1 MSAELE
7 TDPLRIAYREQNSR
21 ELTKSVTW
29 ANAIAMV
36 VVPGGAA
43 LDYFLYP
50 AHFVEF
56 LLWRLGDAVFLLAC
70 IGLLYVGDRRHQL
83 LKAKTLGVISLLSIT
98 GAISF
103 MIYRTEGA
111 ESPYFAGVNLA
122 IMCYAAILPWRV
134 TQTLLMC
141 GGTLLFYIVAC
152 VANAESASPKF
163 LPYLGFNASFILI
176 ASTICVGLTIVLS
189 RVRFE
194 DFSLR
199 HQLDA
204 KNRELQDLDRLKTQ
218 FFSNVSH
225 ELRTPLTLILGPVET
240 LLARGDA
247 IEAAVHDS
255 LMLVHRNTLRLLKL
269 INDLLE
275 LTRIDLGR
283 EDVRKKS
290 MKLGPYVKGIVD
302 SVRHLGLS
310 KHLRIKVEEGDSQAE
325 ALIDPSRV
333 EKVLLNLLT
342 NALKYTPAGGSITVR
357 WRSDEAGSE
366 IEVADTGVGIPAEDL
381 PRVFDRFHQV
391 RSNEANQNQGV
402 GIGLA
407 LAKELVEQHGGRIE
421 VESEPGKGSLFRVRL
436 PNAEAPAAP
445 LPASEARPPEEPMPQ
460 PEPGKAAAESPV
472 AIARADEPF
481 EHAFRSADRSWRE
494 VGAETDLPMLG
505 HGDETILVADDE
517 GDMRRYIVSLL
528 SETYRVVQTATGA
541 NVADLVGE
549 HEPRIALLDWM
560 MPGKDG
566 LAVCRELRGRYPDMK
581 IVLLTARIDEGS
593 KLDALEAGADDFLTK
608 PFSSIEL
615 RTRVA
620 NLIRSS
626 RLQTE
631 LRATNRDLADTIAK
645 LQRTEAMLIQSEKMN
660 AIGSMSAG
668 LLHEI
673 NNPLNYTLTAINF
686 AKRSKESLSPELQE
700 VLADVEEGMVR
711 IRDVITHLRTFAY
724 PEKVGTSAVFPLRD
738 AIDSAAK
745 ISASELA
752 GARLDID
759 LPEGLC
765 VNGQKTQITHLFINL
780 LGNAGKALQGRPE
793 PRVISIGATSTDEGV
808 EITVADN
815 GPGIPSAILTRIF
828 EPFFTTRDVGAGMGL
843 GLSICHTIVEAH
855 GGQIHAANRPEGG
868 AVFTIQ
874 LPLAKEALNL
884 C

>member
-1 MSAELE
+1 MSAVLQ
-7 TDPLRIAYREQNSR
+7 TDPLRAAYREQNSR
-21 ELTKSVTW
+21 ELTRTLAW
-29 ANAIAMV
+29 TIIIALL

-50 AHFVEF
+50 PHFVEF
-56 LLWRLGDAVFLLAC
+56 LLLRLGDALFLLAC
-70 IGLLYVGDRRHQL
+70 LGLLYVGGQRYQL
-83 LKAKTLGVISLLSIT
+83 AKAKALGVVSVLSIT

-103 MIYRTEGA
+103 MIYRTDGA
-111 ESPYFAGVNLA
+111 VSPYFAGVNLA
-122 IMCYAAILPWRV
+122 IMAYAALVPWAI
-134 TQTLLMC
+134 TQTLTMC
-141 GGTLLFYIVAC
+141 LGTLVFYIAAC
-152 VANAESASPKF
+152 VANPSAASPKF

-240 LLARGDA
+240 LLARGDTL
-247 IEAAVHDS
+247 EARVHDS
-255 LMLVHRNTLRLLKL
+255 LMMVHRNTLRLLKL

-275 LTRIDLGR
+275 LTRVDLGR
-283 EDVRKKS
+283 EDIRRKAI
-290 MKLGPYVKGIVD
+290 KLGPYVKGIVD

-310 KHLRIKVEEGDSQAE
+310 KQLRIKVEEGDPQAE
-325 ALIDPSRV
+325 ALIDPARI
-333 EKVLLNLLT
+333 EKVVLNLLT
-342 NALKYTPAGGSITVR
+342 NALKYTPAGGAITVR
-357 WRSDEAGSE
+357 WRSDAAESG
-366 IEVADTGVGIPAEDL
+366 IEVADSGVGMPAQDL
-381 PRVFDRFHQV
+381 PKIFDRFHQV

-407 LAKELVEQHGGRIE
+407 LAKELVEHHGGKIE
-421 VESEPGKGSLFRVRL
+421 VESELGQGSLFRVRL
-436 PNAEAPAAP
+436 PNVEVPAEPRENVEPQVANTPETARE
-445 LPASEARPPEEPMPQ
+445 EAQ
-460 PEPGKAAAESPV
+460 VPV
-472 AIARADEPF
+472 ASVQAEEPF

-494 VGAETDLPMLG
+494 VGAETEP
-505 HGDETILVADDE
+505 VADDE
-517 GDMRRYIVSLL
+517 SDMRRYIVSLL
-528 SETYRVVQTATGA
+528 SENYRVVQTATGA
-541 NVADLVGE
+541 NVADLVAE
-549 HEPRIALLDWM
+549 HEPRMVLLDWM

-566 LAVCRELRGRYPDMK
+566 LTVCRELRDGYPDMK

-615 RTRVA
+615 RTRVS
-620 NLIRSS
+620 NLLRSG

-631 LRATNRDLADTIAK
+631 LRATNRDLANTVAK

-686 AKRSKESLSPELQE
+686 AKRSKSTLTPELQE
-700 VLADVEEGMVR
+700 VITDVEEGMHR
-711 IRDVITHLRTFAY
+711 IRDVITHLKTFAY
-724 PEKVGTSAVFPLRD
+724 PEKVGTAVVFPLRE

-745 ISASELA
+745 IVANELT
-752 GARLDID
+752 GVQLEID
-759 LPEGLC
+759 LPDSLA

-780 LGNAGKALQGRPE
+780 LGNAGKALHGRPD
-793 PRVISIGATSTDEGV
+793 PRICVNAACDGDEVSIEVT
-808 EITVADN
+808 DN
-815 GPGIPSAILTRIF
+815 GAGIPPEILTRIF

-855 GGQIHAANRPEGG
+855 GGAIRAGNRPEGG
-868 AVFTIQ
+868 AVFTVQ

>member
-1 MSAELE
+1 MNDAREI
-7 TDPLRIAYREQNSR
+7 DPLRVAYYEQSGR
-21 ELTKSVTW
+21 QLTRSLTW
-29 ANAIAMV
+29 TNVIAMV
-36 VVPGGAA
+36 AMPGGAA

-56 LLWRLGDAVFLLAC
+56 LMWRLGDALFLLVC
-70 IGLLYVGDRRHQL
+70 IGLLYVGGQRHQF
-83 LKAKTLGVISLLSIT
+83 LKAKTLGVLSALSVT

-111 ESPYFAGVNLA
+111 QSPYFAGVNLPTL
-122 IMCYAAILPWRV
+122 CFAAMMPWSLV
-134 TQTLLMC
+134 QTLLMC
-141 GGTLLFYIVAC
+141 GGTLLFYVVAC
-152 VANAESASPKF
+152 VLNPSAHSPSF
-163 LPYLGFNASFILI
+163 LPYLGFNTSFIFI
-176 ASTICVGLTIVLS
+176 ASTVCVGLTLFLS

-194 DFSLR
+194 DFRLR

-247 IEAAVHDS
+247 LETKIHDS

-275 LTRIDLGR
+275 LTRIDLRR
-283 EDVRKKS
+283 EDIRKKT

-310 KHLRIKVEEGDSQAE
+310 KQLRIKVEEGDPKAE
-325 ALIDPSRV
+325 ALIDPSRI

-357 WRSDEAGSE
+357 WRSDVAGSE
-366 IEVADTGVGIPAEDL
+366 IDVADTGVGIPAEDL
-381 PRVFDRFHQV
+381 SKVFDRFHQV

-421 VESEPGKGSLFRVRL
+421 VESEPGKGSLFRILL
-436 PNAEAPAAP
+436 PNVEASAAPA
-445 LPASEARPPEEPMPQ
+445 M
-460 PEPGKAAAESPV
+460 ESPAPVEPQTSEEAKEAV
-472 AIARADEPF
+472 AEPLVAGAATAEPF

-494 VGAETDLPMLG
+494 VGAETDLPTLG
-505 HGDETILVADDE
+505 RGEETILVADDE
-517 GDMRRYIVSLL
+517 SDMRRYIVSLL
-528 SETYRVVQTATGA
+528 SESYRVVQTATGA
-541 NVADLVGE
+541 NVADLVAE
-549 HEPRIALLDWM
+549 HEPRIVLLDWM

-566 LAVCRELRGRYPDMK
+566 LAVCRELRGHYPDMK
-581 IVLLTARIDEGS
+581 IVLLTARIDESS
-593 KLDALEAGADDFLTK
+593 KLDALDAGADDFLTK

-620 NLIRSS
+620 NLLRSA

-631 LRATNRDLADTIAK
+631 LRATNHDLADTVAK

-686 AKRSKESLSPELQE
+686 AKRSKSSLSPELQE

-711 IRDVITHLRTFAY
+711 IRDVITHLKTFAY
-724 PEKVGTSAVFPLRD
+724 PEKVGTAVVFPLRE

-745 ISASELA
+745 IVASEIA
-752 GARLDID
+752 DARLDID
-759 LPEGLC
+759 LPEGLS
-765 VNGQKTQITHLFINL
+765 VKGQKTQLTHLFINL
-780 LGNAGKALQGRPE
+780 LGNAGKALQGRPD
-793 PRVISIGATSTDEGV
+793 PRVISIGATRSNEGV
-808 EITVADN
+808 EIAVADN
-815 GPGIPSAILTRIF
+815 GPGIPPEILMRIF

-843 GLSICHTIVEAH
+843 GLSICHTIVESH

>member
-1 MSAELE
+1 MSATLQ

-21 ELTKSVTW
+21 ELTKSVMW

-50 AHFVEF
+50 PHFVEF
-56 LLWRLGDAVFLLAC
+56 LLMRLGDALFLLAC
-70 IGLLYVGDRRHQL
+70 IGLLYAGGQRYQL
-83 LKAKTLGVISLLSIT
+83 PKAKVLGVISVLSIT
-98 GAISF
+98 GVISF

-111 ESPYFAGVNLA
+111 VSPYFAGVNLA
-122 IMCYAAILPWRV
+122 IMCYAAILPWAV
-134 TQTLLMC
+134 TQTLAMC
-141 GGTLLFYIVAC
+141 LGTLAFYIAAC
-152 VANAESASPKF
+152 VANPSAASPKF

-240 LLARGDA
+240 LLAQGDA
-247 IEAAVHDS
+247 LDAKVHDS
-255 LMLVHRNTLRLLKL
+255 LMMVHRNTLRLLKL

-275 LTRIDLGR
+275 LTRVDLGR
-283 EDVRKKS
+283 EDIRRKTI
-290 MKLGPYVKGIVD
+290 KLGPYVKGIVD

-310 KHLRIKVEEGDSQAE
+310 KQLRIKVEEGDPQAE
-325 ALIDPSRV
+325 ALIDPARI
-333 EKVLLNLLT
+333 EKVVLNLLT
-342 NALKYTPAGGSITVR
+342 NALKYTPSGGTITVR
-357 WRSDEAGSE
+357 WRSDAAESV
-366 IEVADTGVGIPAEDL
+366 IEVADSGVGIPELDL
-381 PRVFDRFHQV
+381 PKIFDRFHQV

-407 LAKELVEQHGGRIE
+407 LAKELVEHHGGKIE
-421 VESEPGKGSLFRVRL
+421 VESELGQGSLFRVRL
-436 PNAEAPAAP
+436 PNVESPIGLVSEPREIIDPQGADAPEAAP
-445 LPASEARPPEEPMPQ
+445 V
-460 PEPGKAAAESPV
+460 ESPSPAV
-472 AIARADEPF
+472 SVQTDEPF

-494 VGAETDLPMLG
+494 VGADTELPTVG
-505 HGDETILVADDE
+505 RGDETVLVADDE
-517 GDMRRYIVSLL
+517 SDMRRYIVSLL
-528 SETYRVVQTATGA
+528 SESYRVVQAATGA
-541 NVADLVGE
+541 NVADLVAE
-549 HEPRIALLDWM
+549 HEPRIVLLDWM

-566 LAVCRELRGRYPDMK
+566 LTICRELRDRYLDMK
-581 IVLLTARIDEGS
+581 IVLLTARIDEDS

-608 PFSSIEL
+608 PFSSVEL

-620 NLIRSS
+620 NLLRSAH
-626 RLQTE
+626 LQID
-631 LRATNRDLADTIAK
+631 LRASNRELERTVEK

-686 AKRSKESLSPELQE
+686 AKRSKSTLTPELQE
-700 VLADVEEGMVR
+700 VITDVEEGMHR
-711 IRDVITHLRTFAY
+711 IRDVITHLKTFAY
-724 PEKVGTSAVFPLRD
+724 PEKVGTSVVFPLRE
-738 AIDSAAK
+738 AIESAAK
-745 ISASELA
+745 IVANELS
-752 GARLDID
+752 GVQLEMD
-759 LPEGLC
+759 LPEGLS

-780 LGNAGKALQGRPE
+780 LGNAGKALHGRPD
-793 PRVISIGATSTDEGV
+793 PRICINGRCDGDSVSIEV
-808 EITVADN
+808 VDN
-815 GPGIPSAILTRIF
+815 GPGIPAEIMTRIF

-855 GGQIHAANRPEGG
+855 GGTIHAGNRPEGG
-868 AVFTIQ
+868 AVFTVQ